1 MSHTTDKNLDAVT
14 ARLRNNKIK
23 GKQLFQLGMDLL
35 TSKPSV
41 AAFRRY
47 EDAAYYFF
55 LSHLSYKACS
65 RWRPAGDSLVQLAKV
80 YVLMKEPLESAT
92 VYTMASEVY
101 MRIDKSE
108 GLKALRSAINI
119 YCDLGRF
126 DIAGRLEQQVAELHY
141 INKHWEEASAHFEK
155 AANFV
160 AGEQLF
166 EQSDLYL
173 EKAAGCHVEVSE
185 YMEAQRLFE
194 TIARSSVQ
202 TNLRKFNARDFLFRA
217 CLCSFAV
224 PVHVPKL
231 KDGSVDITHPIDGEQ
246 KYEKVFQKIFYYE
259 TIDPLFR
266 GSCEQKLLLN
276 IYQFRLDWNI
286 DGLADHLYC
295 WNNVRPLDRWCL
307 LMLQVVVNE
316 VKHELARRDAV
327 IQREIEREEAR
338 KKRKEAKQM
347 AKLLEQMGAAAAAA
361 SGDSGGGGEAVNH
374 DADLDSPRGS
384 ETSDPHAA
392 GEGGGEEGGGGEH
405 GDGEGDELHKKTDDE
420 ETVVFEGDDDDDEV
434 V

>member
-1 MSHTTDKNLDAVT
+1 MSHTTEKNLDAVT

-23 GKQLFQLGMDLL
+23 GKQLYQLGIDLL

-80 YVLMKEPLESAT
+80 YTLMKEPLESAT

-141 INKHWEEASAHFEK
+141 INKHWEEASTHFEK

-173 EKAAGCHVEVSE
+173 EKAAGCYVEVGE

-202 TNLRKFNARDFLFRA
+202 SNLRKFNARDFLFRA
-217 CLCSFAV
+217 CLCSLAM

-231 KDGSVDITHPIDGEQ
+231 KDGITVDISHPIDGEH

-266 GSCEQKLLLN
+266 GSSEQKFLLN
-276 IYQFRLDWNI
+276 IYQFRLDWNL
-286 DGLADHLYC
+286 DSLADHMYC

-307 LMLQVVVNE
+307 LMIQVVANE
-316 VKHELARRDAV
+316 VKNELSRRDAV

-347 AKLLEQMGAAAAAA
+347 AKLLEQMGGAGGAGTAA
-361 SGDSGGGGEAVNH
+361 GDTVPH
-374 DADLDSPRGS
+374 DGDLDSPRGS
-384 ETSDPHAA
+384 ETSDPLPS
-392 GEGGGEEGGGGEH
+392 GEH
-405 GDGEGDELHKKTDDE
+405 DDDGENAHGEHEDAEGSHRKTDDE
-420 ETVVFEGDDDDDEV
+420 EMVVFEGDDDDDDV